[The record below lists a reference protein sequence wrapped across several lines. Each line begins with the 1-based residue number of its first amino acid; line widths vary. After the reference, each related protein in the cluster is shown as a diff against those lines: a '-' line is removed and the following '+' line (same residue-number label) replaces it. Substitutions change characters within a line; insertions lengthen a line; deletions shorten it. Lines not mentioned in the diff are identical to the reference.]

1 MAQKDIAQKL
11 LEDYEDVFADIV
23 NVLVFDG
30 EEVVHPDALEP
41 SNLLSQYKAASD
53 GKLHEQERDVV
64 KYWKDGDVRIG
75 LIGLENQTKVE
86 REMVLRVLGYDGAAY
101 RDQLR
106 KGTDEEEKTLY
117 PVLTLVLYFGE
128 EHWNKPKTLKE
139 LLDISEDLDN
149 YISDYRINVVEVAW
163 LDDETISKFTS
174 DFRIVADF
182 FAQKRKNKNY
192 QPSAEK
198 IRHVDELL
206 KLLVAVTGD
215 PTYGEMFP
223 SISKGD
229 VTMCSVVEQFMNE
242 GRTNE
247 QKRIAENMILKGCED
262 DFILSVTGIT
272 RECLDALKS
281 GVQKS
286 E

>member
-30 EEVVHPDALEP
+30 EEIVHPDALEA
-41 SNLLSQYKAASD
+41 SNLRSQYKAASD

-64 KYWKDGDVRIG
+64 KYWKEGDMRIG
-75 LIGLENQTKVE
+75 LIGLENQTKAE

-106 KGTDEEEKTLY
+106 KCKNDEEKAIY
-117 PVLTLVLYFGE
+117 PVLTLILYFGE
-128 EHWNKPKTLKE
+128 EHWSKPITLKE
-139 LLDISEDLDN
+139 LLNVSDELDD
-149 YISDYRINVVEVAW
+149 YISDYRINLIEVAW

-182 FAQKRKNKNY
+182 FVQKRKNKHY

-198 IRHVDELL
+198 ICHVDELL
-206 KLLVAVTGD
+206 KLLVAFTGD
-215 PTYGEMFP
+215 PTYGEMIP
-223 SISKGD
+223 SISKGGA
-229 VTMCSVVEQFMNE
+229 TMCSVVEQFMNE
-242 GRTNE
+242 GRTSE
-247 QKRIAENMILKGCED
+247 QKRIAENMVNQGFNDEQILA
-262 DFILSVTGIT
+262 VTGIT
-272 RECLDALKS
+272 RECLDAIKRAS
-281 GVQKS
+281 QKLN
-286 E
+286 